1 MDENQEQFIS
11 WIAAKL
17 QATDETDLQ
26 KKLKSLGDAGI
37 KQAYD
42 QFLQEGVQSK
52 ADGGKLDYIRKLQA
66 GGRTGMQALPTQDSV
81 YTSPIKG
88 DRVTDA
94 DVKKMAA
101 AGMDFG
107 TKQNYGA
114 WLDTW
119 GSQPSLQQNVASQ
132 AVMPPAKMIRR
143 YNQQLRSWE
152 TIPAQQ
158 VMMEPNSVQ
167 VGQPGAWGKWDTS
180 QYKQQI
186 TPQDTI
192 GMPQQVRQNVQS
204 AWNMQ
209 KHEEGG
215 TIQTLEQRLEYVK
228 CLQQFKKGG
237 KMADCGCGGKLNLQK
252 AQDGAKLQPSFKGK
266 AVGGLNPKK
275 VIMGQ
280 GVDGV
285 MGGKP
290 TLKRQLG
297 GTIDRQTND
306 QTNTQQGLPSKQNG
320 GVPQQPTPEQILDQ
334 KVDMKA
340 NSILNK
346 KKGVG
351 DALTPMNILMAQLQP
366 KQIKAKPEKR
376 ITLMTKDDVVFG
388 VEKKQKGGLV
398 QGGTSSVKKFQAMLN
413 KHGFSLAEDGAW
425 GKATQQAYEQYL
437 AMQSNENMGDHSKLP
452 SLSEPTKQSNNKTTP
467 PIPMQY
473 TTQKAAFPGIASSVS
488 PEHTPQIP
496 QSGVVIDKRTGKGY
510 IIKDGTTRSFPV
522 LTGANVEGNK
532 NDRPE
537 NVLTSMPFEERST
550 PVGYYNM
557 TNDLSTFNK
566 LRYNGKGMNMTPIS
580 AYGQTAPE
588 AVDLQIHKT
597 SNANQRDALY
607 NTGSINSYA
616 SNGCINCRKEDIEN
630 VMNTFPNG
638 DTILVADSK
647 SNKYRTMM
655 KELDRRVMSKA
666 LAKK

>member
-26 KKLKSLGDAGI
+26 KKLKSLGDQGI

-52 ADGGKLDYIRKLQA
+52 QDGGRLDYIKKLQM
-66 GGRTGMQALPTQDSV
+66 GGKTKMQMPVQQATQDSI
-81 YTSPIKG
+81 YFSPIKNE
-88 DRVTDA
+88 RVSDN
-94 DVKKMAA
+94 DVKKMAS

-119 GSQPSLQQNVASQ
+119 GTQPSMDQGVVNQSTL
-132 AVMPPAKMIRR
+132 PPAKMIRR
-143 YNQQLRSWE
+143 YNQALKSWE

-158 VMMEPNSVQ
+158 VMQEPNTVQ
-167 VGQPGAWGKWDTS
+167 VGQPGAWGNWDTS

-192 GMPQQVRQNVQS
+192 GMAPAVRQNVQS

-209 KHEEGG
+209 KVKHEEGG
-215 TIQTLEQRLEYVK
+215 TIKSIDQRLEYVK
-228 CLQQFKKGG
+228 CLQEFKKGG
-237 KMADCGCGGKLNLQK
+237 KIADCGCGGKLNLQK
-252 AQDGAKLQPSFKGK
+252 AQDGTKLQPSFKGK

-297 GTIDRQTND
+297 GTIDKQTND

-320 GVPQQPTPEQILDQ
+320 GVQQQPTPEQILDQ

-351 DALTPMNILMAQLQP
+351 DALRPMDILMAQLQP
-366 KQIKAKPEKR
+366 KQIKAKPEKT
-376 ITLMTKDDVVFG
+376 ITLM
-388 VEKKQKGGLV
+388 
-398 QGGTSSVKKFQAMLN
+398 
-413 KHGFSLAEDGAW
+413 
-425 GKATQQAYEQYL
+425 
-437 AMQSNENMGDHSKLP
+437 
-452 SLSEPTKQSNNKTTP
+452 
-467 PIPMQY
+467 
-473 TTQKAAFPGIASSVS
+473 
-488 PEHTPQIP
+488 
-496 QSGVVIDKRTGKGY
+496 
-510 IIKDGTTRSFPV
+510 
-522 LTGANVEGNK
+522 
-532 NDRPE
+532 
-537 NVLTSMPFEERST
+537 
-550 PVGYYNM
+550 
-557 TNDLSTFNK
+557 
-566 LRYNGKGMNMTPIS
+566 
-580 AYGQTAPE
+580 
-588 AVDLQIHKT
+588 
-597 SNANQRDALY
+597 
-607 NTGSINSYA
+607 
-616 SNGCINCRKEDIEN
+616 
-630 VMNTFPNG
+630 
-638 DTILVADSK
+638 SK
-647 SNKYRTMM
+647 SDVIYGIER
-655 KELDRRVMSKA
+655 
-666 LAKK
+666 KK